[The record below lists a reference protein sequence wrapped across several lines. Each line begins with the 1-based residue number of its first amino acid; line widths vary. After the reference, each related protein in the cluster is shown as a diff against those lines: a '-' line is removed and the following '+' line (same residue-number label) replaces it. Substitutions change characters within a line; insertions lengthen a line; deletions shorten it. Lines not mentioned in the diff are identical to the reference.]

1 MEPILWG
8 KRRLIYATVGSHSR
22 SSNFCG
28 MQLSWSC
35 LGNRVLSLTCRWS
48 KGLLYFTCWDVKTHW
63 SGGILS
69 HPGVYFG
76 WIAIILHIWRCVQSV
91 GLRWS
96 LVPNVEYDIFMFG
109 PNDALIYCV
118 CWNVKIH
125 RLLLSI
131 VKKYIFNVCSLCC
144 GFQSINC
151 GKYRRLEMIRC
162 LLWCGFVPSLII
174 CREGMRSKSWSVLM
188 LN

>member
-76 WIAIILHIWRCVQSV
+76 WIAIISHIWRCVQSV

-125 RLLLSI
+125 RLVRFRMNWQIFFGTSHYGNTWTTVFRHWRASEICTSRCRVWYLHFFRGLFSI
-131 VKKYIFNVCSLCC
+131 
-144 GFQSINC
+144 
-151 GKYRRLEMIRC
+151 
-162 LLWCGFVPSLII
+162 
-174 CREGMRSKSWSVLM
+174 
-188 LN
+188 